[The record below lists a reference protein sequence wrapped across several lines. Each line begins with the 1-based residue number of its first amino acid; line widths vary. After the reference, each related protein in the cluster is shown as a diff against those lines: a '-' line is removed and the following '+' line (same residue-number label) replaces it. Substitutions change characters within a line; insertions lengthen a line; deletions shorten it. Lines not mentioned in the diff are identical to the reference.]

1 MKETRLSRMQVLM
14 LLDNPFVSDV
24 RVDKEA
30 ASLSKYGASV
40 TVACSM
46 ENDLPYKEIRN
57 GYTIIRLIE
66 DGYNAPLRKSY
77 KEYISRTADKI
88 EQLEFN
94 ILHCHDFYML
104 SIGNELKKRNPSIY
118 LIYDAHEYLKGWP
131 FYKTSKGINKFK
143 GRLVWNQLVRKEKN
157 EIKKADKVITIT
169 SAIAERI
176 RENSALLISPMVIG
190 NYPMKTDLEVSNGYF
205 HEKYKL
211 PKDELVLIHSGTI
224 YHTDFQLKT
233 LFDIVTSITN
243 LILVFVGDRPRFFD
257 IKQIVGKDA
266 ELSKKIY
273 FHDYPKTQNETVNL
287 LGAADFGLLHVND
300 SWEAHK
306 IGFSNRFAEYIMAGI
321 PVVATPQEFTFKLN
335 NELECC
341 AFYHENNSVELKN
354 AIQKITANKMNFK
367 KNAMAAREKLDW
379 KLESQKLI
387 DLYKSLS

>member
-1 MKETRLSRMQVLM
+1 MQVLM

-306 IGFSNRFAEYIMAGI
+306 IGFSNRFAEYIMAEL